1 MTLYDAVCTM
11 IIQDPALV
19 LDINTFEE
27 ELCDMFEE
35 QIKEHCTVSVFGAEY
50 SMSPLDL
57 YRFDPTLASQ
67 IWDEFF
73 SDEIYDHI
81 YEHVTSSGAISRLIA
96 KMDDIKKLVD
106 DDADEDPAVI
116 GMVADPKGTLTAM
129 VKNAL
134 KEDYVIRE
142 IANYMKNNVC
152 KPIPE

>member
-11 IIQDPALV
+11 IIQDPTLV

-35 QIKEHCTVSVFGAEY
+35 QIEEHCTVSVFGAEY

-57 YRFDPTLASQ
+57 YRFNPTLASQ

-81 YEHVTSSGAISRLIA
+81 YEHETSSGAQGLFHDSLPRWTTS
-96 KMDDIKKLVD
+96 KNS
-106 DDADEDPAVI
+106 
-116 GMVADPKGTLTAM
+116 LTM
-129 VKNAL
+129 TPMRTPL
-134 KEDYVIRE
+134 
-142 IANYMKNNVC
+142 
-152 KPIPE
+152 